1 MSQISRRNFM
11 KCAGAAALAVA
22 ASGIL
27 TGCDNTLDVEVTFV
41 YSGQTLPVTGTG
53 KVVTGEQYMD
63 TATIVLPAEYQE
75 QYKVRAEKVKVI
87 RENGTRKAVVEL
99 VGKKAVWTVRY
110 RLGEKEVQS
119 GSVEAAEHGRAE
131 SAGREVLPA
140 PEGCQVHHRQR
151 RCDRSGG
158 EDHGHCQHRVPQM
171 EQPQSRRWEQR
182 RCDELWRI

>member
-11 KCAGAAALAVA
+11 KCAGAAALAIA

-41 YSGQTLPVTGTG
+41 YNGQTLPLRGTG

-99 VGKKAVWTVRY
+99 VVKTAVWTVSY
-110 RLGEKEVQS
+110 RLGEKEVLS
-119 GSVEAAEHGRAE
+119 GSVEA
-131 SAGREVLPA
+131 P
-140 PEGCQVHHRQR
+140 P
-151 RCDRSGG
+151 
-158 EDHGHCQHRVPQM
+158 
-171 EQPQSRRWEQR
+171 SR
-182 RCDELWRI
+182 

>member
-11 KCAGAAALAVA
+11 KCAGAAALAIA

-41 YSGQTLPVTGTG
+41 YNGQTLPLRGTG

-99 VGKKAVWTVRY
+99 VVKTAVWTVSY
-110 RLGEKEVQS
+110 RLGEKEVLS
-119 GSVEAAEHGRAE
+119 GSVEAAAVNPTVTVKNPERERAE
-131 SAGREVLPA
+131 SAGQDVLQA
-140 PEGCQVHHRQR
+140 PGGCQGHHRQR

-158 EDHGHCQHRVPQM
+158 EDHGSG
-171 EQPQSRRWEQR
+171 ESG
-182 RCDELWRI
+182 LLL